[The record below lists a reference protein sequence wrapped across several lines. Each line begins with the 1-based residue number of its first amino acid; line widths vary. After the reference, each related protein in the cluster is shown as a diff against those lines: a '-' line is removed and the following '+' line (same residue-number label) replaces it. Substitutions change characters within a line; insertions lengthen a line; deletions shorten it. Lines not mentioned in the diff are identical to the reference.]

1 MRARLETLN
10 RLACHGLARR
20 LCGSESN
27 ATKPVSLLLGL
38 CVVAS
43 VASEVLTSLSVSRD
57 VVLAR
62 LPPASQLH
70 APGERGQ
77 LPFSRRAKLALE
89 RAAQRPNSRVE
100 PEQVLLA
107 LLRDT
112 ASTAALI
119 LADRSVDATVAEREI
134 VRRQTGE

>member
-1 MRARLETLN
+1 VVEASNECHARGDALIGTE
-10 RLACHGLARR
+10 H
-20 LCGSESN
+20 
-27 ATKPVSLLLGL
+27 LLLSL
-38 CVVAS
+38 CAVAS

-100 PEQVLLA
+100 SEQVLLA